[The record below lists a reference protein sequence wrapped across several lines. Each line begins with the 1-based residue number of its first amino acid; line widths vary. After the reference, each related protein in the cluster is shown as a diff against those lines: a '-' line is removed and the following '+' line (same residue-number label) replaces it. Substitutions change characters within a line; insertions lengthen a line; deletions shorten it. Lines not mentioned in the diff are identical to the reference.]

1 MIMEKTGSPRGE
13 TANNKKK
20 EETSWTVEVVPA
32 HQQAEVKRTY
42 KLSVRFL

>member
-1 MIMEKTGSPRGE
+1 MEKTGSPRGE

-32 HQQAEVKRTY
+32 RQQAEVKRTY